1 MLKGKLVNLLGTLV
15 IVYGEILSDLYAI
28 KIMQMKT
35 YRINLLIKKL
45 CMLFFWVPIAACAQN
60 NSDISHSQSFKEMEN
75 AKTAVASQKEDTAT
89 FAAGCFWC
97 VEAQFQQLKGVDT
110 VISGFTGG
118 YVANPSYE
126 QVCTGTTGHAEAC
139 NIVYNPSVISYDELL
154 AAFFMAHDPTQL
166 NRQGDDVGTQY
177 RSAIFYRTKEQQEK
191 ANYYI
196 NKLNEEK
203 VYDKAIVT
211 KVEPLTTFYKA
222 EGYHQDYYNKNG
234 SQPYCQLVI
243 RPKLD
248 KFKKVF
254 KDKLK

>member
-1 MLKGKLVNLLGTLV
+1 MKSIQINQLV
-15 IVYGEILSDLYAI
+15 
-28 KIMQMKT
+28 KH
-35 YRINLLIKKL
+35 LLIATL
-45 CMLFFWVPIAACAQN
+45 WLPIAACAQN
-60 NSDISHSQSFKEMEN
+60 KTDISHSKAFQAMESSKPLTTSS
-75 AKTAVASQKEDTAT
+75 KTDTAT

-118 YVANPSYE
+118 TVPNPSYE
-126 QVCTGTTGHAEAC
+126 QVCTGTTRHAEAC
-139 NIVYNPSVISYDELL
+139 NIVYEPAIISYDELL

-177 RSAIFYRTKEQQEK
+177 RSAIFYRNTQQKDK

-196 NKLNEEK
+196 KRLNEEK
-203 VYDKAIVT
+203 AYDQPIVT
-211 KVEPLTTFYKA
+211 QVQPLTAFYKA
-222 EGYHQDYYNKNG
+222 EGYHQDYYNNNG

-243 RPKLD
+243 RPKLE

-254 KDKLK
+254 KDKLKNK